1 MKNDKKQY
9 SAPELTVV
17 SFHVER
23 GFTLSDEAA
32 STFHMFF
39 LDETP
44 TTGYNAQS
52 QQNWAAE
59 QTPGGNIFGD
69 TW

>member
-17 SFHVER
+17 SFRIEQ
-23 GFTLSDEAA
+23 GFGISDEAA

-52 QQNWAAE
+52 QQLWDE
-59 QTPGGNIFGD
+59 QNSNDNIFGE

>member
-17 SFHVER
+17 SFRIEQ
-23 GFTLSDEAA
+23 GFGISDNK
-32 STFHMFF
+32 FHMI
-39 LDETP
+39 LPGEITEGGN
-44 TTGYNAQS
+44 TYNNQG

>member
-23 GFTLSDEAA
+23 GFTLSNQAA

-39 LDETP
+39 QDETP

-52 QQNWAAE
+52 QQLWNE
-59 QTPGGNIFGD
+59 QNSNDNIFGT